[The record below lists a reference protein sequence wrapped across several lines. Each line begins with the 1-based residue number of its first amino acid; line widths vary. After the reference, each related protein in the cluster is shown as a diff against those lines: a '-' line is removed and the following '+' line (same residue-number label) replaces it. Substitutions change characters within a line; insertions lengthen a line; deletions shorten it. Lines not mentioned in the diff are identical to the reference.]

1 MTTET
6 TETTTEKTPSTHKP
20 FIPLVGHNASQ
31 DTLCE
36 QLLEHGAIVVTGIC
50 SDTERSKLIAELE
63 PFLAKTTIQ
72 TSDDPD
78 EFYPANTKRAAALV
92 RKSKTVQ
99 EMITNPSL
107 MDICKNILLPN
118 CERFQLHVSSA
129 LVIGPGARKQIL
141 HREDDPFEFFQVPR
155 PNMVVASMWAMTDFT
170 IQNGATLIV
179 PGSHRWEA
187 GREAQ
192 PHEITSAQMK
202 AGDMLVWL
210 GGTLH
215 GAGENISH
223 EWRYGIFLSYSLGW
237 LRQEENQYID
247 TPLEIASTLPK
258 PLQDLLGYKMHR
270 GLGFFDVS

>member
-6 TETTTEKTPSTHKP
+6 STPTTTDNNKP
-20 FIPLVGHNASQ
+20 FIPSISCNASQ
-31 DTLCE
+31 DTLSE
-36 QLLEHGAIVVTGIC
+36 LLLEHGAIVVTGIC
-50 SDTERSKLIAELE
+50 SETERSNLVAELE
-63 PFLAKTTIQ
+63 PFLAKTTLQ
-72 TSDDPD
+72 TTDDPD

-92 RKSKTVQ
+92 RKSETVH

-107 MDICKNILLPN
+107 MGICNNILLPN

-129 LVIGPGARKQIL
+129 LAIGPSARKQIL
-141 HREDDPFEFFQVPR
+141 HREDDPFEFFEVPR

-170 IQNGATLIV
+170 IANGATLIV
-179 PGSHRWEA
+179 PGSHLWEA

-192 PHEITSAQMK
+192 AQEITSAQMK

-215 GAGENISH
+215 GAGENTSN

-258 PLQDLLGYKMHR
+258 PLRGLLGYKMHR

>member
-6 TETTTEKTPSTHKP
+6 STPATTDNNKP
-20 FIPLVGHNASQ
+20 FIPSISSKASQ
-31 DTLCE
+31 DTLSE
-36 QLLEHGAIVVTGIC
+36 LLLEHGAIVVADIF
-50 SDTERSKLIAELE
+50 SDTERSMVIAELE
-63 PFLAKTTIQ
+63 PFLAKTTLQ
-72 TSDDPD
+72 TTDDPD

-92 RKSKTVQ
+92 RKSETVH

-107 MDICKNILLPN
+107 MGICNNILLPN

-141 HREDDPFEFFQVPR
+141 HREDDPFEFFEVPR

-170 IQNGATLIV
+170 IANGATLIV
-179 PGSHRWEA
+179 PGSHLWEA

-192 PHEITSAQMK
+192 EHEIISAQMK

-215 GAGENISH
+215 GGGENTSN

-258 PLQDLLGYKMHR
+258 PLRELLGYKMHR